1 MKKIRI
7 KVKTL
12 IIVLVSIVIIFGYI
26 APSIMFKITK
36 DISYKNREKA
46 IKLYSI
52 YLNTLSFNKK
62 DEALYN
68 MATFMVPSIDTY
80 DIFMGMRGGGGY
92 NLTKDRVEK
101 VIGYYEKILDKY
113 GRSKYYDKAYK
124 NLLDIYTALGNLDKA
139 YELMDWGKKSSNEEI
154 RYISHL
160 YKAFYYFADREYDKG
175 LNIIDHY
182 IDEGKEDRELYILK
196 GHIYFAKE
204 EYDKVGK
211 LYKLAETTS
220 HIYDED
226 ENLFGNLKKSY
237 PSLWIDEF
245 SKYKGDHRFK
255 GKVTFNGKGMPFVQ
269 IYVRDIS
276 KYGTYSSSGENF
288 VAITD
293 SNGEFE
299 TPGFREGQYEIGIG
313 ISQPLAYDMIYM
325 EKDIRKLDLYEDM
338 VYDFN
343 FTSPMEMISPRGQYT
358 LKDKEFTLKWEEVE
372 GAEYYRVKAISFE
385 DPFKMEGSSS
395 TFSIPDKYG
404 KYEIKGTEAILNLNV
419 LNSVGSGLSYS
430 GEDMII
436 NPHGIL
442 GPFYPQSNV
451 PIIISAYNKE
461 DTLINSTL
469 PMISFY
475 DNITTIKVDNR
486 QLTEGENLILHRKY
500 DEAVSYYEEL
510 IKKDSTH
517 KEALI
522 YLSRLYTK
530 GWRKNTQDFD
540 RGIEYSFRLYNL
552 TENRYV
558 LENLLSFIDME
569 NREKYLEVG
578 ERVFELIPDESLDN
592 DLLWEKG
599 KYYALKGDFN
609 NARKYYENLGE
620 YYVNPDIIYI
630 DIYNEQF
637 DKALNRLE
645 DDNFKFW
652 SISKRNLTIGIEGL
666 KEIDK
671 DSKAWLEFKEF
682 LSKEIKRETSEDN
695 FNKVYKNTKNPSIKL
710 ILKEIGMDNHWL
722 K

>member
-12 IIVLVSIVIIFGYI
+12 IIVLVSIFIIFGYI
-26 APSIMFKITK
+26 VPPIMSKITK
-36 DISYKNREKA
+36 NISYNDREKA
-46 IKLYSI
+46 IKLYNI
-52 YLNTLSFNKK
+52 YFNMFSFSQK
-62 DEALYN
+62 DQGLYN
-68 MATFMVPSIDTY
+68 LSTLMIPSIDTY
-80 DIFMGMRGGGGY
+80 DIFMGMRGGGGN

-113 GRSKYYDKAYK
+113 EKSKYYAKSYK
-124 NLLDIYTALGNLDKA
+124 NLLDIYTGLGNIDKS
-139 YELMDWGKKSSNEEI
+139 YELINWGKKSSNEGI
-154 RYISHL
+154 RYISDL
-160 YKAFYYFADREYDKG
+160 YRAFYHFADREYDKG

-182 IDEGKEDRELYILK
+182 IDKGKEDRELYILK

-204 EYDKVGK
+204 EYDKAGK
-211 LYKLAETTS
+211 LYKLAETTP
-220 HIYDED
+220 HIYDEY

-237 PSLWIDEF
+237 RSLWLDDF
-245 SKYKGDHRFK
+245 LKYKGDYRFK
-255 GKVTFNGKGMPFVQ
+255 GKVTFNGKGMPFAQ

-313 ISQPLAYDMIYM
+313 ISQPLAYDMVYM

-343 FTSPMEMISPRGQYT
+343 FTSPMKIISPKGEHI
-358 LKDKEFTLKWEEVE
+358 LKDNQFTLKWEKVE
-372 GAEYYRVKAISFE
+372 EAEYYRVKAISFE
-385 DPFKMEGSSS
+385 NPFRMEGSSS

-404 KYEIKGTEAILNLNV
+404 KYEIKGTEAILNLNI

-510 IKKDSTH
+510 LKEDSTH
-517 KEALI
+517 EEALT

-540 RGIEYSFRLYNL
+540 KGTEFSFRLYNL
-552 TENRYV
+552 TGNRYI
-558 LENLLSFIDME
+558 LKNLLSFMDMD

-578 ERVFELIPDESLDN
+578 ERIFELIPDENLN
-592 DLLWEKG
+592 KELLWEKG
-599 KYYALKGDFN
+599 KYYAIKGDFN
-609 NARKYYENLGE
+609 KARKYYEKLGE

-630 DIYNEQF
+630 DIYNEEF
-637 DKALNRLE
+637 DKALDKLK

-666 KEIDK
+666 KGLDK
-671 DSKAWLEFKEF
+671 DSKEWLEFKEF
-682 LSKEIKRETSEDN
+682 LSKEIKREIYEYN
-695 FNKVYKNTKNPSIKL
+695 FNKVYKNIKNPSIKL

-722 K
+722 N